1 MLIIPYP
8 VSNCK
13 LNSTFL
19 LQAKQT
25 DFNYTVS
32 YLQLQIKFFTTV
44 FSTHTQPQSP
54 ERLAYLSFH
63 NHRAS
68 TNPSHPLAP

>member
-25 DFNYTVS
+25 NVNYTLS

-44 FSTHTQPQSP
+44 FSIRTQLQSP

-63 NHRAS
+63 SHPAS
-68 TNPSHPLAP
+68 TNPNHPLVP